1 MLNIFY
7 FDLNKIDFEEAYQ
20 VFQNIKEVLPEGDQ
34 LIWLPN
40 GTNLIQDADITYL
53 YHLRNTIDEAIEE
66 AYRKDYCQ

>member
-1 MLNIFY
+1 MLNVFY

-20 VFQNIKEVLPEGDQ
+20 IFQNIKEVLPEGDQ
-34 LIWLPN
+34 LVGLPN

>member
-20 VFQNIKEVLPEGDQ
+20 IFQNIKEVLPEGDQ
-34 LIWLPN
+34 LIGLPK